1 MKNKKEQRQTK
12 NPPSPPFTKEGLG
25 GFAFGGREDGRIDKT

>member
-1 MKNKKEQRQTK
+1 MTEVRNYLE

-25 GFAFGGREDGRIDKT
+25 GFGSVVSRSEEERTT